1 MANESWALLCEIGFW
16 GWILSIVG
24 LTLQTFARKDN
35 FNKKYAF
42 LWGVGTALFYAFWIY
57 GMVRA

>member
-1 MANESWALLCEIGFW
+1 MLNESWALLCEIGLW

-24 LTLQTFARKDN
+24 LTVQTFTQKDSLD
-35 FNKKYAF
+35 KKYAL
-42 LWGVGTALFYAFWIY
+42 LWGAGIVVFYAFWIY